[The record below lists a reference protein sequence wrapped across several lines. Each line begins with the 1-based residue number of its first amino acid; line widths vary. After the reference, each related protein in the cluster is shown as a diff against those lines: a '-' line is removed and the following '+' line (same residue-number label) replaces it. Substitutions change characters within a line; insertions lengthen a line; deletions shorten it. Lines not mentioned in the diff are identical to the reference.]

1 MIPLVLTLQI
11 GLPLALLVWL
21 ALAANSVDG
30 FLLKALGV
38 GAFLLAL
45 ALVAQWAVVPW
56 WLPRVYGVLWAAAVI
71 YHVARGRWAQV
82 RALPSGWWRWAE
94 ATAGAMLLGAGVW
107 FTGAAIEARSPPQ
120 AAAVDIAN
128 PFGPG
133 DYLVGSGGGRQL
145 LNAHMRTLD
154 PSVPRYR
161 AWRGQSYALDFFG
174 LNKLG
179 TRSRGL
185 SPKDPAAYAIF
196 GAALHSPCNGE
207 VLATKSTKPDLQV
220 PMQDTVN
227 RLGNHVILDCGDA
240 QIVLAHMRRGSVTV
254 EPGETVTLGRRL
266 GSVGN
271 SGASTEPHLHIHAQR
286 APAPGEAPISGDP
299 LPLRIDGKFLV
310 RGDRLE
316 GQTWNRRSE

>member
-1 MIPLVLTLQI
+1 MIPLVLTLQV

-21 ALAANSVDG
+21 ALPANSVGG

-38 GAFLLAL
+38 GAFLWAL

-56 WLPRVYGVLWAAAVI
+56 WIPRVYAVLWAAAVI
-71 YHVARGRWAQV
+71 HHLAQGRLRQA
-82 RALPSGWWRWAE
+82 RALPSGGWRRAE
-94 ATAGAMLLGAGVW
+94 AAAGAMLLGVGVW
-107 FTGAAIEARSPPQ
+107 FTGAAIKGRSPPH

-128 PFGPG
+128 PLGPG

-145 LNAHMRTLD
+145 VNAHLRTLD
-154 PSVPRYR
+154 PSMPHFR

-174 LNKLG
+174 LNKFG
-179 TRSRGL
+179 IRSRGL
-185 SPKDPAAYAIF
+185 SPQDPAAYAIF
-196 GAALHSPCNGE
+196 GATLHAPCGGE
-207 VLATKSTKPDLQV
+207 VLATESTRPDFQV
-220 PMQDTVN
+220 PVQDTVN

-271 SGASTEPHLHIHAQR
+271 SGASTEPHLHIHAQLP
-286 APAPGEAPISGDP
+286 PAPGEPPISGDP
-299 LPLRIDGKFLV
+299 MPLKIEGKFLV

-316 GQTWNRRSE
+316 GQTWNRKSE